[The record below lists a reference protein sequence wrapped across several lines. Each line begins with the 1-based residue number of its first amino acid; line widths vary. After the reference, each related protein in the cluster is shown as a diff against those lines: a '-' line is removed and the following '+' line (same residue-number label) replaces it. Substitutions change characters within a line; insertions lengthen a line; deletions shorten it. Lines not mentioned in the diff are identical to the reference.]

1 MSPAPSF
8 GRPEIGTVTQPS
20 ATSTLRKASVS
31 TTSSSASSSPPGRYS
46 IDQSSQHSTRPDSSS
61 SSEGDDGSSNSS
73 HHVTSLSR
81 PKRSLYAADSQQ
93 PASPGLP
100 RLASNAASS
109 SNGSNTTLPNFSRPS
124 APFMSHNETP
134 ARKASP
140 LGPPPSDLQRHRP
153 RQHSQGFFEPTLPT
167 ASLSEHASTMNNL
180 TASQIAAQ
188 AAMQHQTSSA
198 AHRHLRNRSQTT
210 PSHETPPGSRKGS
223 RTSPPPPP
231 LSASHSQGPTH
242 TTATNQRYQNGLA
255 GNHALAATTAAN
267 VAFPRSP
274 VLEQAPEKEPKHK
287 GEKSKKKL
295 FSKPKHI
302 VISRDKD
309 KDKDGEKKEK
319 PLPSP
324 NKMGFPGPSGL
335 SRMVNASTASLNE
348 PQTPSNSSMYNLSN
362 TSAVTVVP
370 ADKHGEKE
378 KDKDKHHKHHFLT
391 RQKLKLK
398 DKDEHFNLPL
408 SSASSNSKPLD
419 PNAPQSLYSFA
430 PSSPGHVGA
439 SFGKTM
445 TGLDLRHGARALREK
460 KKEEKEKEKASAA
473 AAMDIAG
480 REQDQQDWLAA
491 AANGAPPQPGASSVG
506 SSSGGLYGG
515 GDASLKDAL
524 QVFGLNNMTSDDAW
538 DFLKVKLLVIFEGED
553 VRIAVEDLNKLVS
566 IHVQRC
572 VHKHMPSVIVE
583 DLRELLQ
590 TGFAS
595 LNHSIHAV
603 PDDRLV
609 PHLVQIW
616 LFVFGSILP
625 FMQAVFLPLDLE
637 FKGRGPVMSM
647 REAKEFWGAPD
658 GGASDTS
665 IGDELDVRTIVLVSF
680 RDNVILN
687 RYETLKA
694 IFSRLSLESINANVS
709 SPTPNGGSGS
719 GGRPSTAASLDPGFA
734 SYNSQSST
742 LLNAGTLG
750 ASYSSDGPGFSRS
763 RATSN
768 TSNPEQL
775 LFQNQSFSPPKL
787 HNPFHTGP
795 ADSSHLITET
805 VGRMLQCI
813 SVLTSVQSGD
823 QAQEQI
829 ELLSKALK
837 HNWLGRGR
845 TGRDRRGFVGTRV
858 RPVPPIR
865 QESDADSMKT
875 IGKDDSS
882 TIRGGGKWEASIR
895 NSIPAGLGVG
905 VR

>member
-1 MSPAPSF
+1 
-8 GRPEIGTVTQPS
+8 
-20 ATSTLRKASVS
+20 
-31 TTSSSASSSPPGRYS
+31 
-46 IDQSSQHSTRPDSSS
+46 
-61 SSEGDDGSSNSS
+61 
-73 HHVTSLSR
+73 
-81 PKRSLYAADSQQ
+81 
-93 PASPGLP
+93 
-100 RLASNAASS
+100 
-109 SNGSNTTLPNFSRPS
+109 
-124 APFMSHNETP
+124 MSHNDTP

-140 LGPPPSDLQRHRP
+140 LGPPPAELQRHRP

-167 ASLSEHASTMNNL
+167 ASLSEQGSTMNNL

-198 AHRHLRNRSQTT
+198 HRHLRNRSQTT
-210 PSHETPPGSRKGS
+210 PSHDTAPSNRKGN

-231 LSASHSQGPTH
+231 LLATHSQGQTH
-242 TTATNQRYQNGLA
+242 TGATNQRYQNGLT
-255 GNHALAATTAAN
+255 GNPALAATTAAN

-274 VLEQAPEKEPKHK
+274 VLEQAPEKEPKQK

-348 PQTPSNSSMYNLSN
+348 PQPSNNSSMYNLSN
-362 TSAVTVVP
+362 TSAVTVIP
-370 ADKHGEKE
+370 ADKQISNEKE
-378 KDKDKHHKHHFLT
+378 KDKDKEKAHHKHHFLT

-408 SSASSNSKPLD
+408 SSAMSNSKPLD

-430 PSSPGHVGA
+430 PSSPGHVTA

-460 KKEEKEKEKASAA
+460 KKEEKASAA
-473 AAMDIAG
+473 AAMDISG
-480 REQDQQDWLAA
+480 REPDQQDWLVA
-491 AANGAPPQPGASSVG
+491 AANGAPSQPGASSVG
-506 SSSGGLYGG
+506 SSTTGLYAG
-515 GDASLKDAL
+515 GDAALKEAL
-524 QVFGLNNMTSDDAW
+524 QVFGLNNMTPDDAW

-572 VHKHMPSVIVE
+572 VQKHMPSVIVE

-609 PHLVQIW
+609 PHLVQLW
-616 LFVFGSILP
+616 LFVFGSVLP

-658 GGASDTS
+658 GSASDAS
-665 IGDELDVRTIVLVSF
+665 IGDELDVRTIVLISF

-687 RYETLKA
+687 RYETLKT
-694 IFSRLSLESINANVS
+694 IFSRLSLESINVS
-709 SPTPNGGSGS
+709 STTPNSGSGS

-750 ASYSSDGPGFSRS
+750 ASYSSDSPGFSRS

-775 LFQNQSFSPPKL
+775 LFQNQSFSPPKQN
-787 HNPFHTGP
+787 NPFQGP
-795 ADSSHLITET
+795 PDSSHLITET

-823 QAQEQI
+823 EAQEQI

-858 RPVPPIR
+858 RPVPPVR
-865 QESDADSMKT
+865 QESDADSMRT
-875 IGKDDSS
+875 IGNDDAPV
-882 TIRGGGKWEASIR
+882 RGGGKWEATIR
-895 NSIPAGLGVG
+895 NSIPSSVEVG
-905 VR
+905 AR

>member
-1 MSPAPSF
+1 M
-8 GRPEIGTVTQPS
+8 GG
-20 ATSTLRKASVS
+20 
-31 TTSSSASSSPPGRYS
+31 
-46 IDQSSQHSTRPDSSS
+46 
-61 SSEGDDGSSNSS
+61 
-73 HHVTSLSR
+73 
-81 PKRSLYAADSQQ
+81 
-93 PASPGLP
+93 
-100 RLASNAASS
+100 
-109 SNGSNTTLPNFSRPS
+109 
-124 APFMSHNETP
+124 
-134 ARKASP
+134 
-140 LGPPPSDLQRHRP
+140 
-153 RQHSQGFFEPTLPT
+153 
-167 ASLSEHASTMNNL
+167 
-180 TASQIAAQ
+180 
-188 AAMQHQTSSA
+188 
-198 AHRHLRNRSQTT
+198 
-210 PSHETPPGSRKGS
+210 
-223 RTSPPPPP
+223 
-231 LSASHSQGPTH
+231 
-242 TTATNQRYQNGLA
+242 
-255 GNHALAATTAAN
+255 HALAATTAAN

-274 VLEQAPEKEPKHK
+274 VLDTAPEKERKQK

-295 FSKPKHI
+295 PSFKPKNI

-309 KDKDGEKKEK
+309 KDKDKDSEKKEK

-335 SRMVNASTASLNE
+335 SRMVNASTASVNE
-348 PQTPSNSSMYNLSN
+348 PQTPNSMYNLSN
-362 TSAVTVVP
+362 TSAVTVIP
-370 ADKHGEKE
+370 ADKHIGGEKE
-378 KDKDKHHKHHFLT
+378 KDKDRDKDRAHHKPHFLT

-430 PSSPGHVGA
+430 PSSPGHVTA

-460 KKEEKEKEKASAA
+460 KKEEKASAA
-473 AAMDIAG
+473 AAMAMDISN
-480 REQDQQDWLAA
+480 REPDQQDWLVN
-491 AANGAPPQPGASSVG
+491 AANGTPPQPGGSSVG
-506 SSSGGLYGG
+506 SSTGALYGG
-515 GDASLKDAL
+515 GDAALKEAL
-524 QVFGLNNMTSDDAW
+524 QVFGLNNMTPDDAW

-566 IHVQRC
+566 IHIQRC
-572 VHKHMPSVIVE
+572 VQKHMPSVIVE

-609 PHLVQIW
+609 PHLVQLW

-658 GGASDTS
+658 GSASDAS

-687 RYETLKA
+687 RYETLKTT
-694 IFSRLSLESINANVS
+694 FSRLSLENINANVGGT
-709 SPTPNGGSGS
+709 TPNSGSGS

-742 LLNAGTLG
+742 LLNAGPLG
-750 ASYSSDGPGFSRS
+750 SYSSDGPGFSRS

-775 LFQNQSFSPPKL
+775 LFQTQSFSPPQ
-787 HNPFHTGP
+787 HSNPFHQGP

-823 QAQEQI
+823 EAQGQM

-837 HNWLGRGR
+837 HNWLGRGPQA
-845 TGRDRRGFVGTRV
+845 GRKSVV
-858 RPVPPIR
+858 
-865 QESDADSMKT
+865 
-875 IGKDDSS
+875 
-882 TIRGGGKWEASIR
+882 
-895 NSIPAGLGVG
+895 
-905 VR
+905 